1 VTENIS
7 FESEKCEEFEANLN
21 GIKRE
26 IETNLIVYF
35 LKFSFGFC
43 FEAFVIYSVYGELIS

>member
-1 VTENIS
+1 MTENIS